1 MASVRGVVERATLEA
16 RNQLSPVKR
25 RLIVLTA
32 LSLAAGQPSGAQRN
46 VSYQL
51 SPAPLVLVGES
62 RRVLE
67 IQDGADAE
75 FSRVISIVDNPF
87 GGFVVAN
94 RGTRAILFINARGQV
109 VRRAGGRGGGPGEFE
124 DISALVSLGTAGI
137 AVLDA
142 IARRVSIFDR
152 PGGTYL
158 RSFLLTPPFAGGGT
172 PLGMIGLGDST
183 LLIGFS
189 EIQTMAPAPEA
200 RAFTQRLFQYSADGR
215 LLTPQGQP
223 RFASEHF
230 VQAVAPQAG
239 GVAYWNLA
247 FGRVMTLRAAPQGF
261 FAGDGSGMFVEQL
274 NAAGL
279 VVARHEVPWMA
290 RPVSADDRRRFRA
303 SVLSSAPAARR
314 AMLEKMVDE
323 MPFPRSKP
331 AYRRFEVSPGRLWL
345 EVYPDSQESPTDW
358 LRLDMTSRVATRIRF
373 PAGFRPMFF
382 TDSLAA
388 GIAQDA
394 DGVERLQAYRLPR

>member
-1 MASVRGVVERATLEA
+1 
-16 RNQLSPVKR
+16 
-25 RLIVLTA
+25 
-32 LSLAAGQPSGAQRN
+32 
-46 VSYQL
+46 
-51 SPAPLVLVGES
+51 
-62 RRVLE
+62 
-67 IQDGADAE
+67 
-75 FSRVISIVDNPF
+75 
-87 GGFVVAN
+87 
-94 RGTRAILFINARGQV
+94 
-109 VRRAGGRGGGPGEFE
+109 
-124 DISALVSLGTAGI
+124 
-137 AVLDA
+137 
-142 IARRVSIFDR
+142 
-152 PGGTYL
+152 
-158 RSFLLTPPFAGGGT
+158 
-172 PLGMIGLGDST
+172 
-183 LLIGFS
+183 
-189 EIQTMAPAPEA
+189 
-200 RAFTQRLFQYSADGR
+200 
-215 LLTPQGQP
+215 
-223 RFASEHF
+223 
-230 VQAVAPQAG
+230 
-239 GVAYWNLA
+239 
-247 FGRVMTLRAAPQGF
+247 
-261 FAGDGSGMFVEQL
+261 MFVEQL